1 MKHFIILLTLLFTH
15 AIVFAQSREVRML
28 PWDDE
33 NSLGGTRTSTT
44 IPSVEYD
51 NESINIFYSSS
62 IDFLQVVIRD
72 EDGNIIY
79 NNVVAFVP
87 PSLTLALSD
96 AVDENKYSIELIYG
110 GIHLIG
116 YF

>member
-1 MKHFIILLTLLFTH
+1 MKKVILLLLFMHSCIIAFCQSYSIGMTPIGYDNNPIGNKSP
-15 AIVFAQSREVRML
+15 IV
-28 PWDDE
+28 
-33 NSLGGTRTSTT
+33 

-51 NESINIFYSSS
+51 NESINIFFTSS
-62 IDFLQVVIRD
+62 IDYLQVIIRD

-87 PSLTLALSD
+87 PSLMLTLSD
-96 AVDENKYSIELIYG
+96 AVDENKYSIELIYDS
-110 GIHLIG
+110 IHLIG

>member
-1 MKHFIILLTLLFTH
+1 MH
-15 AIVFAQSREVRML
+15 
-28 PWDDE
+28 PWQDD
-33 NSLGGTRTSTT
+33 NSPGGNRTSTI

-51 NESINIFYSSS
+51 NESINIFHSSS
-62 IDFLQVVIRD
+62 IDYLQVIIRD

-87 PSLTLALSD
+87 PSLTLTLSD
-96 AVDENKYSIELIYG
+96 AVDENKYSIELIYDS
-110 GIHLIG
+110 IHLIG